1 MRTRLAIAALVAVGV
16 LLMANPLYLPVA
28 VGEPDPAYTH
38 TAQPV
43 DDGSPVVDAEPAAVD
58 DATVAYADLDQDARD
73 AFDRAR
79 ESPENSFA
87 VEDPSDRVDSLSY
100 PADPVLGD
108 GLLVVVYEGDRYEF
122 WTRTI
127 ERESGPVVAQRVAVQ
142 PVVFLVGFLGVVA
155 AAGLAM
161 RGRLGVDGDETDT
174 DDGDD
179 IDCDVGDDIDRDVG
193 DDIDRGGGDDR
204 RGERR

>member
-28 VGEPDPAYTH
+28 IGEPDPAYTH

-43 DDGSPVVDAEPAAVD
+43 DDGSPVVDADATAVN
-58 DATVAYADLDQDARD
+58 DATVAYDDLDPDARD

-79 ESPENSFA
+79 ESPEDGFA

-108 GLLVVVYEGDRYEF
+108 GLLVVVYEGDRYEL

-127 ERESGPVVAQRVAVQ
+127 EREPGAVVAQRVAVQ
-142 PVVFLVGFLGVVA
+142 PVAFLVGFLGVVA
-155 AAGLAM
+155 ASSLAM
-161 RGRLGVDGDETDT
+161 RGRFRGGGDAEDTVD
-174 DDGDD
+174 
-179 IDCDVGDDIDRDVG
+179 
-193 DDIDRGGGDDR
+193 GGDDR
-204 RGERR
+204 RERRR